1 MICDNCMNEVEKEF
15 CQTCQYFGYVEV
27 RYKCSNCSYEG
38 KMIENLDD
46 KVNELFKKGRKL
58 IIEMDTDFKPY
69 LEILVKRGITNPKE
83 VGILFGMYLESK
95 KEDHEGYKTI
105 SKSGFEKF
113 LTTI

>member
-1 MICDNCMNEVEKEF
+1 
-15 CQTCQYFGYVEV
+15 
-27 RYKCSNCSYEG
+27 
-38 KMIENLDD
+38 
-46 KVNELFKKGRKL
+46 
-58 IIEMDTDFKPY
+58 MDTDFKPY